1 MKPKKSNLPAVI
13 KKEIKPRGGAR
24 PGSGRPIGAKT
35 LISRKKFADHL
46 DPEVINKIVKKIIE
60 KAING
65 DIDALK
71 YICNHCFGLPA
82 PRRDMN
88 EPEQKINILID
99 C

>member
-24 PGSGRPIGAKT
+24 PGSGRPVGAKT
-35 LISRKKFADHL
+35 LISRKKLAEYL
-46 DPEVINKIVKKIIE
+46 EPETIDKIVKKIVE
-60 KAING
+60 KALSG
-65 DIDALK
+65 DVDAIK
-71 YICNHCFGLPA
+71 YIFNHCFGLPA

-88 EPEQKINILID
+88 EPDQKINILID